1 MLDIGPAKIY
11 GLRIRKGGNMS
22 YGAKKKRI
30 VNGEEVSEQVY
41 QEMLSDDLIREKK
54 PTPAP
59 AQPEEED
66 SLFEKIKKKL
76 KGPNLGETITN
87 SIKKRNNS

>member
-1 MLDIGPAKIY
+1 
-11 GLRIRKGGNMS
+11 MS

-66 SLFEKIKKKL
+66 SLFEKIKKKIG
-76 KGPNLGETITN
+76 KPNLGETIGKN
-87 SIKKRNNS
+87 IQKLKK

>member
-1 MLDIGPAKIY
+1 
-11 GLRIRKGGNMS
+11 MS
-22 YGAKKKRI
+22 YGVKKKRI

-54 PTPAP
+54 TTPAP

-66 SLFEKIKKKL
+66 SLFEKIKKKIG
-76 KGPNLGETITN
+76 KPNLGETIGKN
-87 SIKKRNNS
+87 IQKLKK

>member
-41 QEMLSDDLIREKK
+41 QEMLSDDLLPKERR
-54 PTPAP
+54 PAPAP

-66 SLFEKIKKKL
+66 SLFEKIIKKI
-76 KGPNLGETITN
+76 KGPSLGETISKN
-87 SIKKRNNS
+87 IKKVKQ